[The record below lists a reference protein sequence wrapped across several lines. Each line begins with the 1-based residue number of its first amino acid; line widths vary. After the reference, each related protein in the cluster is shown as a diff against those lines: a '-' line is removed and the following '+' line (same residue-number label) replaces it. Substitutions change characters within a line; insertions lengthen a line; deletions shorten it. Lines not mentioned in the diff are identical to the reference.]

1 MKIWK
6 DTAQAMINALSNEL
20 AVNAISS
27 EIAQRQDGK
36 IDKRCA
42 LQHNDVQ
49 LNNVKP
55 ATDALLKGQVGTV
68 YSSGKVKR

>member
-49 LNNVKP
+49 LNNVIRNRCTVEG
-55 ATDALLKGQVGTV
+55 ASRNCLFFGKG
-68 YSSGKVKR
+68 

>member
-36 IDKRCA
+36 IDKRRA

-49 LNNVKP
+49 LNNVKS

>member
-36 IDKRCA
+36 IDKRRA

-49 LNNVKP
+49 LNNVKS

-68 YSSGKVKR
+68 YSLGKVKR